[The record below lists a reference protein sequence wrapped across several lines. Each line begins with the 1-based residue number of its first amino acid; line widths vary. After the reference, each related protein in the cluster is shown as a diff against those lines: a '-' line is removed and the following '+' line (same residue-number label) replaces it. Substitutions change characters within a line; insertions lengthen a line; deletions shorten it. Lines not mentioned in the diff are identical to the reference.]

1 MTNNIKDNNQKIRI
15 QLEISEFNS
24 DGSCKAELEG
34 KKFKVFGAIPG
45 EIVLVNIVKEFSD
58 FTVVNVSEVLKSS
71 PNRIKPPCEYYLLC
85 SGCQF
90 QHLDYKSQLK
100 LKTKIV
106 TDEILKNENFHRVKI
121 LDTIGSEKLY
131 HYRNHARFT
140 VAKKPPLRGN
150 LGFVNRFS
158 RRIFKIDKCLLMD
171 HKINYLISL
180 IQSKLQGMSQLSI
193 RVGSNSGFALIQPD
207 FQNIFPEIKSGQK
220 KITEYFLQKPFR
232 IGSPSFFQVNTK
244 QAEKLSELLVDYLS
258 LDGSEIV
265 LDTYCGVGVFS
276 VLIAPFVKNVVGIEI
291 SDSAIEDAVFN
302 SRHLDN
308 VEFIKGSSEE
318 SLKKLDIHPD
328 IVILDH
334 PRSGCKKDVLDSLI
348 LIKPKKILMISC
360 DLESFMRDTEILCM
374 KNYKLKLIQPVDM
387 FPNTKHIE
395 ILAIL
400 EKIN

>member
-1 MTNNIKDNNQKIRI
+1 M
-15 QLEISEFNS
+15 
-24 DGSCKAELEG
+24 
-34 KKFKVFGAIPG
+34 
-45 EIVLVNIVKEFSD
+45 
-58 FTVVNVSEVLKSS
+58 
-71 PNRIKPPCEYYLLC
+71 
-85 SGCQF
+85 
-90 QHLDYKSQLK
+90 
-100 LKTKIV
+100 
-106 TDEILKNENFHRVKI
+106 
-121 LDTIGSEKLY
+121 
-131 HYRNHARFT
+131 
-140 VAKKPPLRGN
+140 
-150 LGFVNRFS
+150 
-158 RRIFKIDKCLLMD
+158 
-171 HKINYLISL
+171 
-180 IQSKLQGMSQLSI
+180 
-193 RVGSNSGFALIQPD
+193 
-207 FQNIFPEIKSGQK
+207 
-220 KITEYFLQKPFR
+220 
-232 IGSPSFFQVNTK
+232 
-244 QAEKLSELLVDYLS
+244 SELLVDYLS

-318 SLKKLDIHPD
+318 SLKKLDFHPD
-328 IVILDH
+328 IVILDP